1 MASSAPRLLSFPL
14 LDGVAPDGRLAWAD
28 GDKSIREVM
37 LNILLTRPG
46 ERLLRPDFGAGLR
59 DFIHHPNNETTR
71 ALVADAVQR
80 ALVRWEPRVSIE
92 EVRVVPDPQR
102 LSHINLSIRY
112 RLRQDGRRDS
122 LDLAIELGA

>member
-14 LDGVAPDGRLAWAD
+14 LDGVGADGRLAWAD